1 VIKDA
6 FVLAYGK
13 PQRLVT
19 CLISA
24 TEDAVWGVMGS
35 HVLPPCECI
44 ECLWIIGDTLER
56 IRDKIVL

>member
-35 HVLPPCECI
+35 HVLPPCEC
-44 ECLWIIGDTLER
+44 G
-56 IRDKIVL
+56 